1 MVETNLVH
9 PSELV
14 TLIVRSNYNI
24 KGKSGKIIMSNS
36 QPTKIIRDK
45 IKKTN
50 STKKGI
56 KKEKKVDFKR
66 MMIKFDKKNQI
77 KS

>member
-14 TLIVRSNYNI
+14 TLIMRSNYNI

-36 QPTKIIRDK
+36 QPNKIIRDK
-45 IKKTN
+45 IKKN
-50 STKKGI
+50 KFNKK
-56 KKEKKVDFKR
+56 R
-66 MMIKFDKKNQI
+66 DKK
-77 KS
+77 SRF

>member
-14 TLIVRSNYNI
+14 TLIMRSNYNI

-36 QPTKIIRDK
+36 QPNKIIRDK
-45 IKKTN
+45 IKKKQIQQ
-50 STKKGI
+50 KKG
-56 KKEKKVDFKR
+56 
-66 MMIKFDKKNQI
+66 
-77 KS
+77 